1 MVDYKEIAL
10 KIKNNRKRLNLTQK
24 EFGEKIGKTESSIRK
39 YEKGLTQIPNDVL
52 QKMADIFNIGIFEL
66 MGIEKKELSLNSED
80 IYKEIE
86 KIVNTT
92 NLDLKK
98 NEEEEYNELM
108 PLVKEFLGENSDE
121 ILKKIIRDKII
132 TTELAKNL
140 ELYFKNQNSNYTT
153 EELSNLIK
161 QALVLLE
168 VLSKK

>member
-66 MGIEKKELSLNSED
+66 MGIEKKELSLNLED
-80 IYKEIE
+80 IYKEI
-86 KIVNTT
+86 VTT

-98 NEEEEYNELM
+98 NEKKEYNELI
-108 PLVKEFLGENSDE
+108 PLAKEFLGENSDE

-153 EELSNLIK
+153 EELSNLVK